1 MSMQNVYDAANSLE
15 AHMVQNLLEQV
26 NISSWVDGD
35 FLSGGVGELP
45 ATGLIKVQVNDD
57 DVPLARRI
65 VEEFERQQ
73 PALEERLV
81 PPKPPSRWPT
91 FAAGL
96 LLGAAMAGMVLGG
109 FWGG

>member
-1 MSMQNVYDAANSLE
+1 MQTVFDAATALE
-15 AHMVQNLLEQV
+15 AHMMQNLLEQASV
-26 NISSWVDGD
+26 SSWIDGEY
-35 FLSGGVGELP
+35 LQGGMGELP
-45 ATGLIKVQVNDD
+45 AMGLVRLQVNDD